1 MIFIPGRMTNL
12 LQPADVLWFAPIKKK
27 FKKYWS
33 DWFMHDNKSLT
44 KQGNTKSPGYVKCC
58 EWLSEIWSH
67 YDSEILKK
75 SFVICGI
82 QNIGLNQQLQVSI
95 VWNSLHSVLRKMLE
109 TKKVVNVQIT
119 DYIDPE
125 EIDHFD
131 ENDLMFS
138 ETVQNNADRIS
149 DSEID
154 SDLEPNSDSESDSD
168 TESDSFDYNRQSW
181 NQHNPQVESSNIQ
194 QELVYFTPPSSVSSH
209 SSSSGS
215 SCNTDQSSTTDSSS
229 IPILPSTSGSIQTPT
244 TQVTTTKRVRRTK
257 EQIQQGISLES
268 IKRTKLNL

>member
-1 MIFIPGRMTNL
+1 
-12 LQPADVLWFAPIKKK
+12 
-27 FKKYWS
+27 
-33 DWFMHDNKSLT
+33 
-44 KQGNTKSPGYVKCC
+44 
-58 EWLSEIWSH
+58 
-67 YDSEILKK
+67 
-75 SFVICGI
+75 
-82 QNIGLNQQLQVSI
+82 
-95 VWNSLHSVLRKMLE
+95 MLE

-138 ETVQNNADRIS
+138 ETVQNNAERIS